1 MSAGFDAAQYL
12 TDAYHG
18 EVMGEAFFALLA
30 ERERE
35 AEPAAKWRL
44 LERLERHVKCRLR
57 GELERR
63 DIDASED
70 RARVDEGRAGA
81 AALGALPWQERLGAF
96 QKAVRG
102 FVAGFEIA
110 AEAAP
115 QELNELASF
124 VLRHEQA
131 LAAFAERELAG
142 EGATSCEPISKLLSA
157 TGAAE
162 ETPLLDGLRLTSL
175 DAAYRDDPYPIL
187 AELRRRAPVHWDRDF
202 HRFVITRHDDIER
215 VLRDLS
221 FWVDI
226 RRSTEENYFRRT
238 EMMQDREPSMLGL
251 DDPEHKR
258 LRLLVSRAF
267 TPRAVEKWRLVV
279 HEVAR
284 ELLDAVETGG
294 EAEFDLVQALAAPL
308 PAIAIARL
316 LGVDPSQQA
325 DFKKWSE
332 ASVQAGFNPFAS
344 EEQKAAAERARQ
356 ALDACFRA
364 EIEKRRA
371 HPADD
376 LIGKMV
382 LAEEEGDQ
390 LTERE
395 IVTMCNLLLV
405 AGNVTTSDLIGNGVR
420 ALLEHPDQLRTLQ
433 RRPLHLS
440 NAIEEML
447 RYDPPVTQ
455 TGRIAPRDLELGGVP
470 IRQGQSITTVVAA
483 ANRDPDVYP
492 DPDRFDIER
501 EDTHHQSFGGGAHL
515 CLGAQLARLET
526 EEAIAGLIA
535 RFPHLRRSERAF
547 TYKRVP
553 GFRGLA
559 EYWVRRD

>member
-1 MSAGFDAAQYL
+1 MSGGFDAARYL
-12 TDAYHG
+12 TDAYQG
-18 EVMGEAFFALLA
+18 EVLGEAFFALLA
-30 ERERE
+30 ERERD

-44 LERLERHVKCRLR
+44 LERLERHVKGRLR
-57 GELERR
+57 VELTRR
-63 DIDASED
+63 DIDATED
-70 RARVDEGRAGA
+70 RARVDQGRAGA
-81 AALGALPWQERLGAF
+81 AVLGALPWQERMTAF
-96 QKAVRG
+96 RDALRG
-102 FVAGFEIA
+102 FVADFEA
-110 AEAAP
+110 SAEAAP
-115 QELNELASF
+115 VDLKEIAGF
-124 VLRHEQA
+124 VLQHEQA
-131 LAAFAERELAG
+131 LLSFAERELAG
-142 EGATSCEPISKLLSA
+142 EGAASCESVTVFLDA
-157 TGAAE
+157 TGAEE
-162 ETPLLDGLRLTSL
+162 ETPLPGGLRLTPL
-175 DAAYRDDPYPIL
+175 DDDYRDDPYPIL

-202 HRFVITRHDDIER
+202 HRFVLTRHDDIEG
-215 VLRDLS
+215 VMRDLS
-221 FWVDI
+221 FWVDA
-226 RRSTEENYFRRT
+226 RKSSEDDWFRRA

-251 DDPEHKR
+251 DDPEHRR

-267 TPRAVEKWRLVV
+267 TPRAVEQWRPVV
-279 HEVAR
+279 HQVAL
-284 ELLDAVETGG
+284 ELLDAVEKSG
-294 EAEFDLVQALAAPL
+294 EPEFDLVQALAAPL

-316 LGVDPSQQA
+316 LGVDPAQQA
-325 DFKKWSE
+325 DFKRWSE
-332 ASVQAGFNPFAS
+332 ASVEAGFNPFAS

-356 ALDACFRA
+356 ALDACFRG

-371 HPADD
+371 HPSDD

-420 ALLEHPDQLRTLQ
+420 ALLEHSDQLLLLQ
-433 RRPLHLS
+433 RRPELLP

-455 TGRIAPRDLELGGVP
+455 SGRIAPRDIEIGGVP
-470 IRQGQSITTVVAA
+470 IRQGQSMTTVLAA

-501 EDTHHQSFGGGAHL
+501 EDAHHQSFGGGAHL
-515 CLGAQLARLET
+515 CLGAHLARLEA
-526 EEAIAGLIA
+526 EEAIGGLLG
-535 RFPHLRRSERAF
+535 RFPRLRASDRSF

-559 EYWVRRD
+559 DYWVRLD